1 MASEFKTVLVKD
13 PTIGDITTDLVYA
26 VKSGANSTTY
36 QSFAATSATNSVQVY
51 NIQIPSEN
59 LVCSR
64 DALISTPLQF
74 RINISAVPVGEDAI
88 SWGQTCSLQAFP
100 LASVMTT
107 ATATINNTTTS
118 ANLQDILP
126 QLLRLN
132 DNRELFRF
140 NGCAPS
146 LPDQEFGVYADA
158 FAANSSPL
166 AGFANKSYDGCL
178 APRGAHPCVVQ
189 VDRYVNGVY
198 TDHSIVSTD
207 VATNTWVVTV
217 FSVSTEPIFLSPF
230 IYGHPDHN
238 QQGML
243 GVNNMAFTFNINSSF
258 NRLVSY
264 GGPGV
269 ATITAGIG
277 ADPDPLGAKWAA
289 DPLMFKMSY
298 GVASNLLNAPSG
310 GASVLLRLLSSQP
323 SDMLST
329 RCVLP
334 YFDLPR
340 YLTNVNGGNVLAAN
354 APFAVSSQAIQ
365 LSQLPDYFIIVA
377 RKSLNTQT
385 ISDTSSFLTIRGI
398 SINLNN
404 QSGLLSSASQQ
415 DLYRLSIKNQSQQS
429 WSEFNGKATV
439 SSAGGGSSLVP
450 TTGSMLV
457 VSPTDLSL
465 PDNLSCGSLGAF
477 SLQFTAQVYN
487 QFNDPVACEL
497 CVIACNSGIMVLNQ
511 GTAAI
516 YTGILTRDAV
526 DRAKR
531 EKAVV
536 LPDRMVGGML
546 NRAMAMH
553 PRRFGMLGSAM
564 SAGAASAGAKMSKL
578 SGMY

>member
-1 MASEFKTVLVKD
+1 
-13 PTIGDITTDLVYA
+13 
-26 VKSGANSTTY
+26 
-36 QSFAATSATNSVQVY
+36 
-51 NIQIPSEN
+51 
-59 LVCSR
+59 
-64 DALISTPLQF
+64 
-74 RINISAVPVGEDAI
+74 
-88 SWGQTCSLQAFP
+88 
-100 LASVMTT
+100 MTT
-107 ATATINNTTTS
+107 ATASINNTTTS

-140 NGCAPS
+140 NGMAPS
-146 LPDQEFGVYADA
+146 LPDQEFGEYADA

-189 VDRYVNGVY
+189 VDHYVGGAY
-198 TDHSIVSTD
+198 LDHSVVSTN
-207 VATNTWVVTV
+207 VADTWVVTV
-217 FSVSTEPIFLSPF
+217 FSVTTEPIFLSPF
-230 IYGHPDHN
+230 IYGNPEHN

-243 GVNNMAFTFNINSSF
+243 GVNNMAFTFNINSAF

-269 ATITAGIG
+269 ATITPGIG
-277 ADPDPLGAKWAA
+277 LDPDGGKWAA
-289 DPLMFKMSY
+289 NASIFAMSY
-298 GVASNLLNAPSG
+298 GVATNLLNPPSQP
-310 GASVLLRLLSSQP
+310 SVLLRLLTSQP

-340 YLTNVNGGNVLAAN
+340 YLTNINGGVALNPN
-354 APFAVSSQAIQ
+354 TTTAVSSQAIQ

-377 RKSLNTQT
+377 RKSINNQT
-385 ISDTSSFLTIRGI
+385 ISDTSSFLTIRSI

-404 QSGLLSSASQQ
+404 QSGLLSSCDQAS
-415 DLYRLSIKNQSQQS
+415 LFRLSIKNQSQQS
-429 WSEFNGKATV
+429 WTEFSGQATV
-439 SSAGGGSSLVP
+439 STAGGESALVP
-450 TTGSMLV
+450 TTGSLLV

-487 QFNDPVACEL
+487 QFGVAVPAEL

-536 LPDRMVGGML
+536 IPDRMIGGML
-546 NRAMAMH
+546 NRAMGMH
-553 PRRFGMLGSAM
+553 PRRFGMLGAAL
-564 SAGAASAGAKMSKL
+564 SAGAQSAGRMSKL

>member
-36 QSFAATSATNSVQVY
+36 QSFAATSAANSVQVY
-51 NIQIPSEN
+51 NIQVPSEN
-59 LVCSR
+59 IIVGR

-88 SWGQTCSLQAFP
+88 SWGQTCSLQAYP
-100 LASVMTT
+100 LASCMTT

-126 QLLRLN
+126 QILRLN

-140 NGCAPS
+140 NGMTPC
-146 LPDQEFGVYADA
+146 LPDQEFGVYSDA

-189 VDRYVNGVY
+189 VDRYVNGAY

-207 VATNTWVVTV
+207 AVTNTWVVTV

-243 GVNNMAFTFNINSSF
+243 GVNNMAFTFNINSVF

-269 ATITAGIG
+269 ATITPGIG
-277 ADPDPLGAKWAA
+277 LDPDGGKWDANPSIFA
-289 DPLMFKMSY
+289 MSY
-298 GVASNLLNAPSG
+298 GVASNLLNPPAQPSI
-310 GASVLLRLLSSQP
+310 LLRLLSSQP

-340 YLTNVNGGNVLAAN
+340 YLTNINGGAAIAAN
-354 APFAVSSQAIQ
+354 TVLAVSSQAIQ

-377 RKSLNTQT
+377 RKALNNQT
-385 ISDTSSFLTIRGI
+385 LSDTSSFLTIRSI

-415 DLYRLSIKNQSQQS
+415 DLYRLSTKNQSQQS
-429 WSEFNGKATV
+429 WSEFSGKASVAT
-439 SSAGGGSSLVP
+439 AGGASALVP
-450 TTGSMLV
+450 TTGSMFI

-487 QFNDPVACEL
+487 QFGVGVAAEL

-546 NRAMAMH
+546 NRAMGMH
-553 PRRFGMLGSAM
+553 PRRFGMMGSAL
-564 SAGAASAGAKMSKL
+564 SAGAMSAGAKMSKL

>member
-1 MASEFKTVLVKD
+1 MASEFKTVLVRD

-51 NIQIPSEN
+51 NIQVPSEN
-59 LVCSR
+59 IVVGR

-146 LPDQEFGVYADA
+146 LPDQEFGVYSDA

-207 VATNTWVVTV
+207 AVTNTWVVTV
-217 FSVSTEPIFLSPF
+217 FSVSSEPIFLSPF
-230 IYGHPDHN
+230 IYGEPHHN

-277 ADPDPLGAKWAA
+277 ADPDGAKWAA

-477 SLQFTAQVYN
+477 SLQFTAQVFN

-536 LPDRMVGGML
+536 LPDRMIGGML
-546 NRAMAMH
+546 NRAMGMH
-553 PRRFGMLGSAM
+553 PRRFGMMGSAM
-564 SAGAASAGAKMSKL
+564 SAGAQSAGAKMSKL